1 MRIDKYLKTARVLKR
16 REVAKQLALNERLLI
31 NDKIAKPSSEVRE
44 GDIVK
49 IIFGHREITIKVLEV
64 REHASKQDAFEMYE
78 VLEEKKEE
86 FIADKPFVFMIR
98 DRESGVILFT
108 GRVNEV

>member
-31 NDKIAKPSSEVRE
+31 NDKTAKPSSEVRE

-64 REHASKQDAFEMYE
+64 REHASKQDAFGMYE

-86 FIADKPFVFMIR
+86 FV
-98 DRESGVILFT
+98 V
-108 GRVNEV
+108 